1 MARGARGRYPIRLMY
16 ASNIPVILVAAVLA
30 NVSIFSLLF
39 WQHPEWPLV
48 GHASWIGAYP
58 DPTDIRVTAGQIQR
72 TTPIGG
78 LAYYF
83 SNVNGVQDWL
93 LPLFNPSRYDVYLR
107 GLQYWQV
114 FVHILVFLAVFIGGS
129 VMFAKFWIMTTN
141 MGPEDVARQIEAS
154 GMQIPRFRRG
164 SRVLRRGLAPGHPR
178 AGGGFRGAGRAPA

>member
-1 MARGARGRYPIRLMY
+1 MY

-30 NVSIFSLLF
+30 NVSMFSLLF

-114 FVHILVFLAVFIGGS
+114 FLHILVFAAVFIGGAGM
-129 VMFAKFWIMTTN
+129 VAKIWIMKANT
-141 MGPEDVARQIEAS
+141 GPAGVGPHVWARRRP
-154 GMQIPRFRRG
+154 IPRFRRAP
-164 SRVLRRGLAPGHPR
+164 SVLRPGV
-178 AGGGFRGAGRAPA
+178 A

>member
-1 MARGARGRYPIRLMY
+1 MVQPPNPLIALIGTVAIFLIVAYVESTRIELPLAHGMARGARGRYPIRLMY

-30 NVSIFSLLF
+30 NVSMFSLLF

-114 FVHILVFLAVFIGGS
+114 FVHILVFLAGFIGGS
-129 VMFAKFWIMTTN
+129 GIFSQIWVIS
-141 MGPEDVARQIEAS
+141 PEIGAGGRARDVA
-154 GMQIPRFRRG
+154 
-164 SRVLRRGLAPGHPR
+164 
-178 AGGGFRGAGRAPA
+178 

>member
-1 MARGARGRYPIRLMY
+1 MELPLAHGVARGARGRSPIRLMY
-16 ASNIPVILVAAVLA
+16 ASNIPGILVAAVLA
-30 NVSIFSLLF
+30 NASMFSLRF

-114 FVHILVFLAVFIGGS
+114 FVHILLLLAGFIRVS
-129 VMFAKFWIMTTN
+129 
-141 MGPEDVARQIEAS
+141 
-154 GMQIPRFRRG
+154 RR
-164 SRVLRRGLAPGHPR
+164 LHPILLTC
-178 AGGGFRGAGRAPA
+178 PT

>member
-1 MARGARGRYPIRLMY
+1 M
-16 ASNIPVILVAAVLA
+16 
-30 NVSIFSLLF
+30 FSLLF

-58 DPTDIRVTAGQIQR
+58 EATDSRVLNGQIQR

-129 VMFAKFWIMTTN
+129 VLFAQFLIMTTN
-141 MGPEDVARQIEAS
+141 MGPEDVARQIEAR
-154 GMQIPRFRRG
+154 GVQIPGFRRDP
-164 SRVLRRGLAPGHPR
+164 RILRRGLGPLIPVGAVVFR
-178 AGGGFRGAGRAPA
+178 ASRGARAAG

>member
-30 NVSIFSLLF
+30 NVSMFSLLF

-58 DPTDIRVTAGQIQR
+58 DATDPKVLNGVIQR

-93 LPLFNPSRYDVYLR
+93 LPLFNPARYGVYLR
-107 GLQYWQV
+107 GFAYWEV
-114 FVHILVFLAVFIGGS
+114 FLTILVFLAVFIGGS
-129 VMFAKFWIMTTN
+129 VMFPKFWTMTPR
-141 MGPEDVARQIEAS
+141 MVHVGVPRQ
-154 GMQIPRFRRG
+154 
-164 SRVLRRGLAPGHPR
+164 VT
-178 AGGGFRGAGRAPA
+178 